1 MTRRALIA
9 AARRQFAEKGYSAT
23 NTPDIVE
30 EAGVTRGALYH
41 HFSDKQALFEAVVE
55 EEHALLALAINEA
68 GGGEDE
74 PAPVRALIE
83 GGDAYLAAMQD
94 EGRRRLLLIDAPA
107 VLEREKLE
115 RINARFGLR
124 TLVEGVSAAMAAG
137 AIRELPIVPLAQL
150 LDALFDRAALAPADE
165 LRDYR
170 KTIKALIRGLKT

>member
-1 MTRRALIA
+1 MSELTKLTIAEARARLRAKEITA
-9 AARRQFAEKGYSAT
+9 AELT
-23 NTPDIVE
+23 
-30 EAGVTRGALYH
+30 
-41 HFSDKQALFEAVVE
+41 
-55 EEHALLALAINEA
+55 
-68 GGGEDE
+68 
-74 PAPVRALIE
+74 
-83 GGDAYLAAMQD
+83 DAYLAAMQD